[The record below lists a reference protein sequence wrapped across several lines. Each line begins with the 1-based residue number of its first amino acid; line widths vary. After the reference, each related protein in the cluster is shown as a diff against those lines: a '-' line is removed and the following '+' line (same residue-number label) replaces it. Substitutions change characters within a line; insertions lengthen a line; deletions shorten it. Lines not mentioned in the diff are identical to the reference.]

1 MNQRVELVVAF
12 AVFIALAYS
21 LMWRGWRSRQ
31 RRQGFLPA
39 PATATPGAAVLVEP
53 VPGLLVGTTFA
64 GRWMDRVNVH
74 GLSHRSIADLT
85 VATDGVHLAPESGP
99 ELFVPFAD
107 IVAAEP
113 GSMLAGKVMG
123 EGGLLLLTWRLGG
136 TSLTTGFRADAH
148 AQHQRLADAITAHLP
163 APTTVETA

>member
-1 MNQRVELVVAF
+1 MTERVELVAAF
-12 AVFIALAYS
+12 AVFIAVAYA

-31 RRQGFLPA
+31 QRQSFLP
-39 PATATPGAAVLVEP
+39 PPVTAAPGASVLVEP
-53 VPGLLVGTTFA
+53 VPGLLVGTSFA

-85 VATDGVHLAPESGP
+85 VAMDGVHLVPETGT
-99 ELFVPFAD
+99 EVFVPFAD
-107 IVAAEP
+107 VVTAEP

-123 EGGLLLLTWRLGG
+123 EGGLLLLTWHLGG
-136 TSLTTGFRADAH
+136 TALTTGFRADQH

>member
-1 MNQRVELVVAF
+1 MTERVELVAAF
-12 AVFIALAYS
+12 AVFIALAYA

-31 RRQGFLPA
+31 RRQRFLPA
-39 PATATPGAAVLVEP
+39 PTAATPGAAVVVEA

-85 VATDGVHLAPESGP
+85 VATDGVHLVPETGT

-107 IVAAEP
+107 VASAEP

-136 TSLTTGFRADAH
+136 TALTTGFRATVH
-148 AQHQRLADAITAHLP
+148 AEHQRLADAITAHLP